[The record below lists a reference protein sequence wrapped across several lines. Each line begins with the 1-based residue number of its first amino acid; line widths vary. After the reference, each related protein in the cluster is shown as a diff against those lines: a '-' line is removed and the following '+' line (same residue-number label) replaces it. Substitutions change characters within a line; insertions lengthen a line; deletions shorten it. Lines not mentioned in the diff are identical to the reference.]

1 MRSRP
6 QREGPLDLLLHTALD
21 AVIVMNSDGKIAEW
35 NECAADMFGW
45 SRAEAVGRNMAELI
59 IPQRFRAAHA
69 EGLRHFL
76 ETGEAGYLQQR
87 VELPALDS
95 DGHEFPVE
103 LRISPVAL
111 DGGTA
116 FVGCL
121 RDLSMRAALQ
131 QELHETERQF
141 RLLVES
147 ITDYAIYMIDPEGR
161 VSTWNGGAE
170 RIKGYRADEI
180 IGEPYSRFYTE
191 EDRQA
196 GIPEQNLRRAAEEG
210 KVAGEGWRVRKNGS
224 RFAASIV
231 MEAIRDEA
239 GRLIGF
245 AKITRDITGQ
255 REAQE
260 LLDRAREQLL
270 QASKMEAIGQL
281 TGGVAHDFNNLLTI
295 IIGNLAI
302 AQREVG
308 ALPEGPASRLRRS
321 LASADRGAQRATTLT
336 QRLLAFSRR
345 QVLDPRP
352 LDLNKLIGAEA
363 DFLQRTLGE
372 AIEIEAVGGGGLW
385 RVEIDPNE
393 FESALLNL
401 AINARDAMSNGG
413 KLTIEAGNTFLD
425 QNYCRANPE
434 VLPGQY
440 VMISVTDNGTGM
452 SKEVIDRAVEPFFS
466 TKSVDAGTGLGL
478 SQVYGFIKQS
488 GGHIK
493 IYSEPGEG
501 TTVKIY
507 LPRYTGKATT
517 DEDQIHEAA
526 DVEGHTG
533 ETVLIVEDDPD
544 VRTFLVEA
552 LRELNY
558 RTLSAPDAPSALRI
572 IEEKGAR
579 IDLLLSD
586 VVLPGMNGR
595 ELMAEAKKHR
605 PDLKVLFMTGYSRNA
620 IVHQGRLDPG
630 IEMIQ
635 KPMNQHDLAGRI
647 RDLLDAA
654 PRGRTPP
661 RRRRAARGR

>member
-1 MRSRP
+1 MRARS
-6 QREGPLDLLLHTALD
+6 QRENPLDLLLDTALD
-21 AVIVMNSDGKIAEW
+21 AVIVMSADGSIAEW
-35 NECAADMFGW
+35 NDCATEMFGW
-45 SRAEAVGRNMAELI
+45 ARAEAVGRNMAELV
-59 IPQRFRAAHA
+59 IPERLRAAHT
-69 EGLRHFL
+69 EGLKQFL
-76 ETGEAGYLQQR
+76 ETGEAGYLRRR
-87 VELPALDS
+87 VELPALHR

-103 LRISPVAL
+103 LRISPAGINGDTL
-111 DGGTA
+111 

-121 RDLSMRAALQ
+121 RDVSMRAALQ
-131 QELHETERQF
+131 RELHETGRQF
-141 RLLVES
+141 RLLVDS
-147 ITDYAIYMIDPEGR
+147 ITDYAIYMLDPEGR
-161 VSTWNGGAE
+161 VSTWNTGAQ
-170 RIKGYRADEI
+170 RIKGYSADEI
-180 IGEPYSRFYTE
+180 IGQHYEQFFSE
-191 EDRQA
+191 EDRGA
-196 GIPEQNLRRAAEEG
+196 GIPAQNLRRAAEEG
-210 KVAGEGWRVRKNGS
+210 KLIAEGWRVRKDGS
-224 RFAASIV
+224 RFAANV
-231 MEAIRDEA
+231 VVEAIKDNA

-245 AKITRDITGQ
+245 AKITRDITAQ
-255 REAQE
+255 REAQAQLE
-260 LLDRAREQLL
+260 RAREQLL

-295 IIGNLAI
+295 IIGNIAI
-302 AQREVG
+302 AQRDIEG
-308 ALPEGPASRLRRS
+308 MESGPASRLRRA

-352 LDLNKLIGAEA
+352 LDLNKLIAAEA

-372 AIEIEAVGGGGLW
+372 EIEIEAVGSGGLW
-385 RVEIDPNE
+385 RVEVDPNE

-401 AINARDAMSNGG
+401 AINARDAMPGGG
-413 KLTIEAGNTFLD
+413 KLTIETGNTFLD

-440 VMISVTDNGTGM
+440 VLISVTDNGAGM
-452 SKEVIDRAVEPFFS
+452 AKEVMDRAFEPFFS
-466 TKSVDAGTGLGL
+466 TKSVNAGTGLGL

-507 LPRYTGKATT
+507 LPRYTGKVRPDGEEISETA
-517 DEDQIHEAA
+517 E
-526 DVEGHTG
+526 VEGHTG
-533 ETVLIVEDDPD
+533 ETILIVEDDPD

-552 LRELNY
+552 LRDLNY

-595 ELMAEAKKHR
+595 ELMTEARKYR

-635 KPMNQHDLAGRI
+635 KPMSQRDLAGRI

-654 PRGRTPP
+654 PAGKAP
-661 RRRRAARGR
+661 RRRRPIRR

>member
-1 MRSRP
+1 MRSRS
-6 QREGPLDLLLHTALD
+6 QRESPLDLLLHTALD
-21 AVIVMNSDGKIAEW
+21 AVIVMTADGNIADW
-35 NECAADMFGW
+35 NDCATEMFGW
-45 SRAEAVGRNMAELI
+45 SPAEAIGRNMAELI
-59 IPQRFRAAHA
+59 IPERFRSAHA

-76 ETGEAGYLQQR
+76 ETGEAGYLQRR
-87 VELPALDS
+87 VELPALHRDRR
-95 DGHEFPVE
+95 EFPVE
-103 LRISPVAL
+103 LRVSPVPL
-111 DGGTA
+111 DGATV
-116 FVGCL
+116 FVGCV
-121 RDLSMRAALQ
+121 RDLSVRIAMQ
-131 QELHETERQF
+131 QELHDTGRQF

-147 ITDYAIYMIDPEGR
+147 ITDYAIYMLDLEGR
-161 VSTWNGGAE
+161 VTTWNGGAQ

-180 IGEPYSRFYTE
+180 IGQNYACFFTE

-196 GIPEQNLRRAAEEG
+196 GVPEHNLRRAAEEG
-210 KVAGEGWRVRKNGS
+210 KVTGEGWRVRKDGS

-231 MEAIRDEA
+231 LEAIHDRA
-239 GRLIGF
+239 GGLIGF
-245 AKITRDITGQ
+245 AKITRDITAQ
-255 REAQE
+255 RESQE
-260 LLDRAREQLL
+260 QLERAREQLL
-270 QASKMEAIGQL
+270 QAGKMEAIGQL

-302 AQREVG
+302 AQREVEG
-308 ALPEGPASRLRRS
+308 LPEGPASRLRRS
-321 LASADRGAQRATTLT
+321 LASAERGAHRATTLT

-352 LDLNKLIGAEA
+352 LELNKLITTEA

-372 AIEIEAVGGGGLW
+372 EIEVEAVGGGGLW
-385 RVEIDPNE
+385 RVEIDANE
-393 FESALLNL
+393 FDSALLNL
-401 AINARDAMSNGG
+401 AINARDAMPKGG
-413 KLTIEAGNTFLD
+413 KLTIETGNTFLD

-440 VMISVTDNGTGM
+440 VMISVTDSGAGM
-452 SKEVIDRAVEPFFS
+452 TKEVMDRAFEPFFS
-466 TKSVDAGTGLGL
+466 TKTVDAGTGLGL

-507 LPRYTGKATT
+507 LPRYTGKART
-517 DEDQIHEAA
+517 DEEDIHEAG
-526 DVEGHTG
+526 DVEGHTD
-533 ETVLIVEDDPD
+533 ETILIVEDDPD

-552 LRELNY
+552 LRDLNY
-558 RTLSAPDAPSALRI
+558 RTLSAPDAPGALRI
-572 IEEKGAR
+572 IEDKGAR
-579 IDLLLSD
+579 VDLLLSD

-595 ELMAEAKKHR
+595 ELMTEAKKHR

-635 KPMNQHDLAGRI
+635 KPMNQRDLAGRI

-654 PRGRTPP
+654 PRGKPPP
-661 RRRRAARGR
+661 RRRRARP